1 MRKRRKFYRGVVNHV
16 YQRTIDGVHLFYT
29 VDDCLVFFTILST
42 CARSAEVQILE
53 LCLMHNHIHIL
64 VKTETLKTLS
74 RFVDHFSAWFV
85 QEYNSYVG
93 RTGKLLTKN
102 FGSAPKW
109 DEKRLR
115 SAIIYVG
122 NNPVEKKFCKKA
134 KEYRWNFLAYR
145 NNSWPF
151 SSKVVMRKVSYSMKK
166 ALQEVDSM
174 VHLNQPLRYAL
185 LNRIFEKLSKDE
197 KEQLVDYI
205 ISSYSPIDY
214 EELESHFKSYES
226 MLLAMEST
234 TGDDYDI
241 KESRDDFSLT
251 ALNQMMK
258 YMMSKLPENKV
269 RTVTTYELDE
279 KMALFSELQ
288 THTSA
293 SLHQIFSFLHLKA
306 EKREM

>member
-29 VDDCLVFFTILST
+29 VDDCLVFFTILSI

-134 KEYRWNFLAYR
+134 KEYRWNFLVYR

-151 SSKVVMRKVSYSMKK
+151 SCKVVMRKVSYSMRK
-166 ALQEVDSM
+166 AFQEVDSM

-241 KESRDDFSLT
+241 KESRDDFSLN
-251 ALNQMMK
+251 AFNQMMK

-269 RTVTTYELDE
+269 RTVTTYALDE
-279 KMALFSELQ
+279 KLSLFRELQ

-293 SLHQIFSFLHLKA
+293 SLHQICSFLHLKA
-306 EKREM
+306 GKA

>member
-29 VDDCLVFFTILST
+29 VDDCLVFFTILSI

-151 SSKVVMRKVSYSMKK
+151 SCKVVMRKVSFSMKK
-166 ALQEVDSM
+166 AFQEVDSM

-241 KESRDDFSLT
+241 KESRDDFSLN
-251 ALNQMMK
+251 AFNQMMK

-269 RTVTTYELDE
+269 RTVTTYALDE
-279 KMALFSELQ
+279 KISLFRELQ

-293 SLHQIFSFLHLKA
+293 SLHQICSFLHLKA
-306 EKREM
+306 GKA

>member
-29 VDDCLVFFTILST
+29 VDDCLVFFTILSI

-151 SSKVVMRKVSYSMKK
+151 SCKVVMRKVSYSMRK
-166 ALQEVDSM
+166 AFQEVDSM

-241 KESRDDFSLT
+241 KESRDDFSLN
-251 ALNQMMK
+251 AFNQMMK

-269 RTVTTYELDE
+269 RTVTTYALDE
-279 KMALFSELQ
+279 KISLFRELQ

-293 SLHQIFSFLHLKA
+293 SLHQICSFLHLKA
-306 EKREM
+306 GKA

>member
-29 VDDCLVFFTILST
+29 VDDCLVFFTILSI

-134 KEYRWNFLAYR
+134 KEYRWNFLVYR

-151 SSKVVMRKVSYSMKK
+151 SCKVVMRKVSYSMRK
-166 ALQEVDSM
+166 AFQEVDSM

-241 KESRDDFSLT
+241 KESRDDFSLN
-251 ALNQMMK
+251 AFNQMMK

-269 RTVTTYELDE
+269 RTVTTYALDE
-279 KMALFSELQ
+279 KLSLFRELQ

-293 SLHQIFSFLHLKA
+293 SLHQICSFLHLKA
-306 EKREM
+306 GKV

>member
-29 VDDCLVFFTILST
+29 VDDCLVFFTILSI

-122 NNPVEKKFCKKA
+122 NNPVEKKFCKKQRNIDGIFWSIETTRGHFPA
-134 KEYRWNFLAYR
+134 KW
-145 NNSWPF
+145 
-151 SSKVVMRKVSYSMKK
+151 
-166 ALQEVDSM
+166 
-174 VHLNQPLRYAL
+174 
-185 LNRIFEKLSKDE
+185 
-197 KEQLVDYI
+197 
-205 ISSYSPIDY
+205 
-214 EELESHFKSYES
+214 
-226 MLLAMEST
+226 
-234 TGDDYDI
+234 
-241 KESRDDFSLT
+241 
-251 ALNQMMK
+251 
-258 YMMSKLPENKV
+258 
-269 RTVTTYELDE
+269 
-279 KMALFSELQ
+279 
-288 THTSA
+288 
-293 SLHQIFSFLHLKA
+293 
-306 EKREM
+306 